1 MQLVGILS
9 KVSYTCHQLQ
19 LVRHSSPT
27 LLPHLNI
34 SAASHLSEILL
45 LLQGF
50 VNLVICHAEAAQSG
64 LNGIVGLGKY
74 DKLGH
79 IWDTDDLSVHLS
91 GEIDR
96 FLDLS
101 TVYQPEQF
109 HLSTP
114 EKLSCCVRSFQLL
127 DHQETSDV
135 LPTCFIS
142 TASHYAFTPG
152 ETCPPLF
159 LLIYFPIYEVV

>member
-101 TVYQPEQF
+101 TVYQPESRKQNRWGSERTSELRSLLAESLE
-109 HLSTP
+109 HSNAY
-114 EKLSCCVRSFQLL
+114 SCATTDAVFVTLQT
-127 DHQETSDV
+127 HWW
-135 LPTCFIS
+135 
-142 TASHYAFTPG
+142 
-152 ETCPPLF
+152 
-159 LLIYFPIYEVV
+159 